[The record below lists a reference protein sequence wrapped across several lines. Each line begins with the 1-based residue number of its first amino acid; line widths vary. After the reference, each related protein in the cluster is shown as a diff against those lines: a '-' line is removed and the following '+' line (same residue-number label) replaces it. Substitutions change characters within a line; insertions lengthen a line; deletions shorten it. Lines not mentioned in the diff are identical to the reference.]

1 MISLKRRSGCYYT
14 MLSLFWFLYC
24 CTVFP
29 PSDSLFAIWSTYSF
43 FSFKNLTANYEN
55 LFFPHYSPP
64 PLSQLPY
71 PLHLF
76 KEKFL
81 YKYSRFLHCN
91 LLVLRQ
97 GLAIYIRDWPATH
110 FHQDEFSI
118 TQWSPPFASQ
128 IHWFWVSRS
137 IHHYVC
143 LIFLNFIKLHL
154 WIYL

>member
-1 MISLKRRSGCYYT
+1 MKITMISLKRRSGCYYT

-29 PSDSLFAIWSTYSF
+29 PSDSLFAIWSTDSF

-97 GLAIYIRDWPATH
+97 SLAIYPWLACNS
-110 FHQDEFSI
+110 F
-118 TQWSPPFASQ
+118 PPGWALNNTVIPYLCLPDSLVMG
-128 IHWFWVSRS
+128 VSR
-137 IHHYVC
+137 HPPLC
-143 LIFLNFIKLHL
+143 MLNLSKL
-154 WIYL
+154 